1 MKLVITNKTK
11 IHDQRTGDPY
21 IKLIDLSKTYHT
33 AAGDFLALNN
43 LNVNFNQGEFA
54 SIVGR
59 SGSGKSTLMNMI
71 TGIDRPTSGEV
82 LIKAQKIQNFNETY
96 MARWRGENLGI
107 VFQFYQLIPVLTL
120 LENVTLPMQIAQKY
134 TRTERHQR
142 ALDLL
147 NLVGLIKVKDQ
158 FPNTVSGGQ
167 QQSAAIARAL
177 ANDPPIIIADE
188 PTGNLG
194 SSEANNILKIFHKL
208 SEDNKTIIMV
218 THDLELAKNAQRM
231 LHLSDGNLVNDQKNS
246 YHSYS

>member
-1 MKLVITNKTK
+1 VITNKTK
-11 IHDQRTGDPY
+11 MHDQRTGNPY

-33 AAGDFLALNN
+33 DAGDFLALNH
-43 LNVNFNQGEFA
+43 LNVCFNQGEFA

-71 TGIDRPTSGEV
+71 TGIDRPTSGKV
-82 LIKAQKIQNFNETY
+82 LIKEQKIQNFNETY

-120 LENVTLPMQIAQKY
+120 LENVILPMQIAQKY

-147 NLVGLIKVKDQ
+147 DQVGLITVKDQ
-158 FPNTVSGGQ
+158 FPSTVSGGQ

-194 SSEANNILKIFHKL
+194 SSEAKNILSIFHKL
-208 SEDNKTIIMV
+208 SKQGKTIIMV
-218 THDLELAKNAQRM
+218 THDLELANNAQRI
-231 LHLSDGNLVNDQKNS
+231 LHLSDGILVNDQKNS
-246 YHSYS
+246 YHT